1 MKTKHDTP
9 YYKKVYSRDTKN
21 LKILIGHGGK
31 TPKYAKKGG
40 PFNLDPPKRRP
51 VGKLSAPPM
60 VLDEDISPELRSAF
74 MNIKDAT
81 IKFKT
86 KKDIPL
92 KKDSVLTAFKKGVF
106 YNASIKDDQIKTET
120 NLFVDKELSK
130 QEFLSKLGEQGEICN
145 VLDCDAT
152 TVTVKGQKSQTL
164 RQMMKAGTETA
175 GTETAKGDQ
184 TTKKPKTELQKSK
197 EKQNKTSASVVAS
210 VAKDGNVKGALE
222 KDFFKNYKTSPY
234 HPLAKEFANTFYDIV
249 DESLKKI
256 PNVQERQIAA
266 LTAVV
271 FGTIGMNAAS
281 AIAETAGVFAKK
293 DLELAAST
301 IGSIIGLAGGKFQQ
315 LSKLYDKI
323 IKGEATKIIKDK
335 AKKVKDK
342 IKKTVGGGVL
352 SLPNGQGKKILF
364 LGNSQTVRV
373 SRVLKGMLANK
384 NYDTAGSRVYTSGK
398 FDLVHSGDTSAA
410 HPSYYHKGSKGY
422 NTIQRLIK
430 KLGGADKIGLISVNM
445 GDAQKVGTWQSAT
458 DKMIKDLRGL
468 IPDVAIFWMGA
479 PPIQKKVPK
488 TNARRKRNTL
498 DAQRAVEK
506 NGGVFIN
513 PFNYLGVSKITSK
526 ALYVQDP
533 EMVHLN
539 TAGIAKVLAGSVAD
553 NEEEEKK
560 SKPKTQGSVEKI
572 RYEGRRAV
580 KLPSGEIRAGGTPA
594 WRNNNPGNLKLRTAW
609 RFYGAVGRVDGFAV
623 FPTPEAGEEAL
634 DKYLDTFAWSGRGPA
649 GGYTIKT
656 YFKMHDEPNHI
667 KYSNFVAKR
676 VGVDVDTKTK
686 NLSNRQKR
694 KFKEAIKRM
703 EGYKEGDVIPA

>member
-1 MKTKHDTP
+1 
-9 YYKKVYSRDTKN
+9 
-21 LKILIGHGGK
+21 
-31 TPKYAKKGG
+31 
-40 PFNLDPPKRRP
+40 
-51 VGKLSAPPM
+51 
-60 VLDEDISPELRSAF
+60 
-74 MNIKDAT
+74 
-81 IKFKT
+81 
-86 KKDIPL
+86 
-92 KKDSVLTAFKKGVF
+92 
-106 YNASIKDDQIKTET
+106 
-120 NLFVDKELSK
+120 
-130 QEFLSKLGEQGEICN
+130 
-145 VLDCDAT
+145 
-152 TVTVKGQKSQTL
+152 
-164 RQMMKAGTETA
+164 
-175 GTETAKGDQ
+175 
-184 TTKKPKTELQKSK
+184 
-197 EKQNKTSASVVAS
+197 
-210 VAKDGNVKGALE
+210 
-222 KDFFKNYKTSPY
+222 
-234 HPLAKEFANTFYDIV
+234 
-249 DESLKKI
+249 
-256 PNVQERQIAA
+256 
-266 LTAVV
+266 
-271 FGTIGMNAAS
+271 
-281 AIAETAGVFAKK
+281 
-293 DLELAAST
+293 
-301 IGSIIGLAGGKFQQ
+301 
-315 LSKLYDKI
+315 
-323 IKGEATKIIKDK
+323 IIKDK

-580 KLPSGEIRAGGTPA
+580 KLPSGEIRAGGT
-594 WRNNNPGNLKLRTAW
+594 
-609 RFYGAVGRVDGFAV
+609 
-623 FPTPEAGEEAL
+623 
-634 DKYLDTFAWSGRGPA
+634 
-649 GGYTIKT
+649 
-656 YFKMHDEPNHI
+656 
-667 KYSNFVAKR
+667 
-676 VGVDVDTKTK
+676 
-686 NLSNRQKR
+686 
-694 KFKEAIKRM
+694 
-703 EGYKEGDVIPA
+703 